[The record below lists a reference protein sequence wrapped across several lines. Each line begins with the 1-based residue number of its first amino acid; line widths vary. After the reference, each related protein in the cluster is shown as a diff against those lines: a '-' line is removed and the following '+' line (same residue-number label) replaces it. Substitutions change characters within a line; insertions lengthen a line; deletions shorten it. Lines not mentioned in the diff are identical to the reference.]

1 MVIFLLYRVSLLAH
15 LLVQLAVGFDRV
27 HLIIELTGDDFNL
40 FKLVTTLLD
49 DELVGHKVFE
59 AVLEQL
65 ACLGALHS
73 ALGQLNQIDE
83 VGFDFVFD
91 AGF

>member
-1 MVIFLLYRVSLLAH
+1 MLVFLLYRVGLLAD

-27 HLIIELTGDDFNL
+27 HLIIELAGDDLNL
-40 FKLVTTLLD
+40 FKLVATLLD
-49 DELVGHKVFE
+49 ERLGGHKAFE

-73 ALGQLNQIDE
+73 ALGQLNQIYQA
-83 VGFDFVFD
+83 GFDFVFD